1 MNRKILTFILTTTFL
16 LFLGSPSIAVIDDYQ
31 DAVDAYNREDYKTSY
46 QLMLPLPKKGFAQ
59 AQYNLGVMY
68 EKGNG
73 VKQNHRKPKKW
84 FSLAADQDLAKAV
97 EKLDLLSKEK
107 VENKS
112 QDTPKG
118 MLDNSFNLNSKDF
131 QDGLNAINKEDYK
144 SAHQLFLKL
153 AEQGVAKAQ
162 YNLGLMYA
170 KGNGVVKD
178 DSKAIKWCGRL
189 LQNKDRVKPKPIWGG
204 YMRKGKVYQ

>member
-1 MNRKILTFILTTTFL
+1 MNRKILTFILTITFL
-16 LFLGSPSIAVIDDYQ
+16 LFFGSPSIAVIDDYQ

-46 QLMLPLPKKGFAQ
+46 QLMLPLAKKGFAQ

-73 VKQNHRKPKKW
+73 VKQNHRKAKKW

-118 MLDNSFNLNSKDF
+118 LLDNSFNLNSKDF

-144 SAHQLFLKL
+144 SAHQLFLQLRNK
-153 AEQGVAKAQ
+153 V
-162 YNLGLMYA
+162 
-170 KGNGVVKD
+170 
-178 DSKAIKWCGRL
+178 L
-189 LQNKDRVKPKPIWGG
+189 LKPSTTWD
-204 YMRKGKVYQ
+204 

>member
-1 MNRKILTFILTTTFL
+1 MNRKILTFILTITFL
-16 LFLGSPSIAVIDDYQ
+16 LFLDSPSIAVVDDYQ
-31 DAVDAYNREDYKTSY
+31 DAVDPYNREDYQTSN
-46 QLMLPLPKKGFAQ
+46 QLMFPFAEKGFAQ

-73 VKQNHRKPKKW
+73 VKQNHRKAKKW

-118 MLDNSFNLNSKDF
+118 LLDNSFNLNSKNF
-131 QDGLNAINKEDYK
+131 QDGLNATNKEDYK
-144 SAHQLFLKL
+144 TAHQLFLKL

-178 DSKAIKWCGRL
+178 DSKAIKWWTLAAEQGE
-189 LQNKDRVKPKPIWGG
+189 G
-204 YMRKGKVYQ
+204 